1 MSVSS
6 REHEEF
12 LVIKDERLEVTPL
25 TCPVCG
31 YFMTT
36 ASDEFFWQTY
46 ECCQEC
52 GVTWAE
58 GRNKKKWK
66 KGWRP
71 KPEVIKEQ
79 VERRRKIIP
88 RLKL

>member
-1 MSVSS
+1 MSASNKNTTD
-6 REHEEF
+6 F
-12 LVIKDERLEVTPL
+12 LVVKDEQVKVPPL

-31 YFMTT
+31 YFMST
-36 ASDEFFWQTY
+36 ASDLFFWETY
-46 ECCQEC
+46 ECCEEC

-79 VERRRKIIP
+79 VETRRKIIP